1 MKYFTVMTIVK
12 CKGGQDINELALAT
26 GQKNYLFSYFYYKN
40 KLDYLEEFFSKIDK
54 PNIIVDSGAYS
65 AYTQSLT
72 ISLDEY
78 AEFILSLKKTKFA
91 NNCESIAYTNLDY
104 LNARNK
110 ELSAQKSLDNI
121 KELEKI
127 TKLKFLPVFHQGE
140 SMDFLEYYLDNYDYI
155 GTSSEK
161 SYHKNV
167 RGDFYKSC
175 LSNGRY
181 KKIINKK
188 IHGFGE
194 TTYSMLEAFPFYSCD
209 SSSLG
214 SIFRYGVS
222 IFDSLTNLDK
232 RNIDHQ
238 IYVYNKDI
246 KLNIDR
252 FTQITK
258 LWESRGIKH

>member
-1 MKYFTVMTIVK
+1 MKYFTVMTIIK
-12 CKGGQDINELALAT
+12 CKGGQDINELGLT
-26 GQKNYLFSYFYYKN
+26 SGQKNYLFSYFYYKN
-40 KLDYLEEFFSKIDK
+40 KLDYLEEFFSKVDK
-54 PNIIVDSGAYS
+54 PSIIVDSGAYS
-65 AYTQSLT
+65 AYTQNLS

-78 AEFILSLKKTKFA
+78 AEFVLSLQKTNFVK
-91 NNCESIAYTNLDY
+91 NCESIVYTNLDY

-161 SYHKNV
+161 SYHKSA
-167 RGDFYKSC
+167 RKDFYKSC
-175 LSNGRY
+175 LSDGRY

-194 TTYSMLEAFPFYSCD
+194 TTYSVLEYFPFYSCD
-209 SSSLG
+209 SSSVG

-222 IFDSLTNLDK
+222 RFDSISSLDR
-232 RNIDHQ
+232 RNTEHQ
-238 IYVYNKDI
+238 IYVYNKDT
-246 KLNIDR
+246 KLNISR
-252 FTQITK
+252 IEQITK